1 MKAEDTVMN
10 FDEALMDAYE
20 NNNPTSD
27 HAIGCR
33 AVAKAQAEISFRAG
47 YEKAVDENAEGWC
60 DGHAKG
66 IKEVVERS
74 NEPCPHTGGFLKR
87 DCDTCWQAQVK
98 DWGL

>member
-1 MKAEDTVMN
+1 MEAKDNPYSNIPALDGLDTC
-10 FDEALMDAYE
+10 
-20 NNNPTSD
+20 
-27 HAIGCR
+27 HAAFNKGR
-33 AVAKAQAEISFRAG
+33 QA
-47 YEKAVDENAEGWC
+47 
-60 DGHAKG
+60 G